1 MLLFLKINFMKKT
14 LLFLFILF
22 TSLMFAQVGI
32 GTETPASS
40 AILDI
45 TSTNKGILFPRMTS
59 AQRNA
64 IATPDIGLYIFDTDT
79 KSPWFYNGAWINT
92 AGANYGDIKSGIQSG
107 DHNGWI
113 KLDGRLKS
121 SLTSSQQAAAN
132 TLSIGTNLPN
142 ASNSYLSQNG
152 ATLGAVS
159 ASNNTVTISTTNLP
173 SHNHSFTGT
182 GAWTSSESHSHT
194 YSDAYFAENRGESD
208 RVGNNSRFGT
218 GANTDND
225 NSFIW
230 RTNDNSNSVSK
241 SDIYT
246 SSNSHSHSFTPS
258 GSIGSTG
265 DGTAV
270 NIAPKTLTVNMFIYL
285 GL

>member
-1 MLLFLKINFMKKT
+1 MKKIIY
-14 LLFLFILF
+14 LLLLVFSTI
-22 TSLMFAQVGI
+22 MFAQVGI
-32 GTETPASS
+32 GTETPANS

-45 TSTNKGILFPRMTS
+45 SSTNKGILFPRMST

-64 IATPDIGLYIFDTDT
+64 IATPDIGLYIFDTNT
-79 KSPWFYNGAWINT
+79 KSPWFYNGTSWINT

-121 SLTSSQQAAAN
+121 TLTASQQTIAIS
-132 TLSIGTNLPN
+132 LSIGTNLPN
-142 ASNSYLSQNG
+142 ATNSYLSQNG
-152 ATLGAVS
+152 GTLGAVS
-159 ASNNTVTISTTNLP
+159 AGNNTVNLTAANLP

-182 GAWTSSESHSHT
+182 GAWTHSNTHSHT
-194 YSDAYFAENRGESD
+194 YNDAYFAENRSESD
-208 RVGNNSRFGT
+208 KVGNNSRFGT
-218 GANTDND
+218 SANTDND

-230 RTNDNSNSVSK
+230 RTNDNTNSVSM
-241 SDIYT
+241 SNINT
-246 SSNSHSHSFTPS
+246 SSSTHDHYFQPS
-258 GSIGSTG
+258 GTIGNTG
-265 DGTAV
+265 DGTAI

>member
-1 MLLFLKINFMKKT
+1 MKKT

-22 TSLMFAQVGI
+22 TSIIFAQVGI

-121 SLTSSQQAAAN
+121 SLTSSQQAAAT

-152 ATLGAVS
+152 GTLGAVS
-159 ASNNTVTISTTNLP
+159 AGNNTVTLTTENLP
-173 SHNHSFTGT
+173 SHNHSFSGT
-182 GAWTSSESHSHT
+182 NANTSSESHSHT
-194 YSDAYFAENRGESD
+194 YNDAYFAENRGISGNQQYGLAAGSD
-208 RVGNNSRFGT
+208 TNN
-218 GANTDND
+218 N
-225 NSFIW
+225 FIW
-230 RTNDNSNSVSK
+230 RTNNDSYSYSK
-241 SDIYT
+241 SDINT
-246 SSNSHSHSFTPS
+246 SSTSHSHSFTPS
-258 GSIGSTG
+258 GSIGNTG
-265 DGTAV
+265 SGTSI